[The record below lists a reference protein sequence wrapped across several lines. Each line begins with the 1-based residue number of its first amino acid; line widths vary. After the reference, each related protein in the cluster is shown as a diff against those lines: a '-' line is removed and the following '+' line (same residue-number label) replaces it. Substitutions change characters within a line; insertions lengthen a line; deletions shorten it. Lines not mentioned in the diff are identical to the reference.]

1 MQEEHQKL
9 QILIITVWCIC
20 SDLHQTLLKEMN
32 TIIDRQSL
40 LDDMKSLHIHHVIF
54 S

>member
-1 MQEEHQKL
+1 MYDFL
-9 QILIITVWCIC
+9 FLITVGCIC

-32 TIIDRQSL
+32 IINRQGL
-40 LDDMKSLHIHHVIF
+40 LNGMKSLHIHLVIK

>member
-9 QILIITVWCIC
+9 QILNIT
-20 SDLHQTLLKEMN
+20 SDDKEMN